1 MHQTASSQRV
11 AELAFGGSIYPW
23 FQLFLNNIGGRYCNS
38 PKEDDNYLIYFVIL
52 LFCYLFCYLFTLLN
66 MKEILWF

>member
-38 PKEDDNYLIYFVIL
+38 PKEDDNYLIYFVKYERNIMVLKQIL
-52 LFCYLFCYLFTLLN
+52 
-66 MKEILWF
+66 II

>member
-38 PKEDDNYLIYFVIL
+38 PKEDDYLIHFVKYERNIMVLTQIL
-52 LFCYLFCYLFTLLN
+52 
-66 MKEILWF
+66 II